1 MSGSNWKIYLMLAF
15 ATASWGTAF
24 IAGKFATEIWHPY
37 MVAFLR
43 FFGASL
49 LLYPYM
55 KCKEPNPP
63 KITKKDW
70 GLFAVLGLSG
80 CALYNIFFFVAT
92 QKAPIIKSALVI
104 AWNPILISIL
114 AAWFLKEKIT
124 RSHVLGSITATV
136 GVVIIIAKGSIH
148 DLLAL
153 RLEPIDGVLL
163 GAVVCW
169 AIYSVVGKVVLKKFS
184 SVVSTTYAC
193 LFGTLFLIPT
203 AVWTFDWSDFQQATW
218 VAWISV
224 LDTAVLVSVISFI
237 LYYQGISRLGAAK
250 ASIFINFMPLSAA
263 ILSIWILKEPVHTY
277 LWIGG
282 ICVLIGVYISTGIF
296 TKKKGSHVPAE
307 INELNSSV
315 Q

>member
-1 MSGSNWKIYLMLAF
+1 MSGSNWKIYATLAF

-24 IAGKFATEIWHPY
+24 IAGKFATEVWHPY

-43 FFGASL
+43 FFGACL

-55 KCKEPNPP
+55 KWKEPNHPR
-63 KITKKDW
+63 ISMTDW
-70 GLFAVLGLSG
+70 GLFAALGLSG

-124 RSHVLGSITATV
+124 RSHMIGSMIATI
-136 GVVIIIAKGSIH
+136 GVVIIIVKGSIH

-169 AIYSVVGKVVLKKFS
+169 ATYSVIGKIVLKKFS
-184 SVVSTTYAC
+184 SVVATTYAC
-193 LFGTLFLIPT
+193 LLGTLFLFPT
-203 AVWTFDWSDFQQATW
+203 ALWTFDWVEFQHASW
-218 VAWISV
+218 VAWISI

-237 LYYQGISRLGAAK
+237 LYYQGIRVLGAAK
-250 ASIFINFMPLSAA
+250 ASIFINFMPLSAS
-263 ILSIWILKEPVHTY
+263 ILSIWILDEPLQTH
-277 LWIGG
+277 LWVGG
-282 ICVLIGVYISTGIF
+282 LCVLIGVYVSTGVVKRI
-296 TKKKGSHVPAE
+296 KP
-307 INELNSSV
+307 
-315 Q
+315 